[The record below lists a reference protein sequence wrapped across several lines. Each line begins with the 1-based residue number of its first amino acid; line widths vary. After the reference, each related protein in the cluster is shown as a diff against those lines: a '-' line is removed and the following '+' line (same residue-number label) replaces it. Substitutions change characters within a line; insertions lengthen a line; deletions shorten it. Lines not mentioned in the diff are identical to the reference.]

1 MSAGLA
7 VYGLSVSLSGAP
19 VLADVDLDVA
29 PHEVV
34 ALLGPSG
41 AGKST
46 LLRAIAGL
54 IAPGAGT
61 VAWDGDDLGP
71 VPPHLRRIGL
81 VFQDAVLFPH
91 LSVAA
96 NVGYGIPD
104 VSADVRRG
112 RVEDLLALVDLEGY
126 GDRSVDTLS
135 GGQAQRVALARA
147 LASAPRVLLLDE
159 PFSALDVPLRRE
171 LGQELKAQVAELKIP
186 ALLVTHDREDA
197 QALGERMVQLEA
209 GRVVAPREATAATFP
224 P

>member
-1 MSAGLA
+1 MSE
-7 VYGLSVSLSGAP
+7 GLSVRGLRVSLGGVP
-19 VLADVDLDVA
+19 VLADIDLDVA

-54 IAPGAGT
+54 IAPGSGT
-61 VAWDGDDLGP
+61 VAWDVDDLDT

-96 NVGYGIPD
+96 NVGYGIPEL
-104 VSADVRRG
+104 STGARRA
-112 RVEDLLALVDLEGY
+112 RVEDLLALVDLAGY

-147 LASAPRVLLLDE
+147 LAPRPRLLLLDE
-159 PFSALDVPLRRE
+159 PFGALDRE
-171 LGQELKAQVAELKIP
+171 LRERLAGDVRAVLRASDTP
-186 ALLVTHDREDA
+186 ALHVTHDEDE
-197 QALGERMVQLEA
+197 ALRIGDRVLRLVPGETGAHLVPA
-209 GRVVAPREATAATFP
+209 
-224 P
+224 